1 VSPGSATS
9 KVLIA
14 DKVSATCAEVLRAA
28 GFEAEQRPG
37 LAPKDLIAAV
47 ADIAGLVVRS
57 DTQVTDEVMAAAPRL
72 KVVGRA
78 GAGVDNIDVGA
89 ATRRGIVVMNAAGE
103 NTISAAEHTMS
114 MILSLAR
121 RIPAADRSM
130 RAGKWERGST
140 FMGIELFGK
149 TLGILGVGKVGREV
163 AARARAFG
171 MEVVGFDPVLTAE
184 AAARA
189 GVHAAPLEEVLGRA
203 DVLTLHLPLTDG
215 TRHLLDQDRI
225 ARCRKGVRIVNVA
238 RGGVVDEGALVEA
251 LKSGQ
256 VAGAALDVFEHEP
269 PTGSPLLGLDN
280 VVLTP
285 HLGASTQE
293 AQEKVAARIAE
304 QVAAYLKD
312 GTVTNAVNAEGVD
325 ARSAPAL
332 APYRD
337 LCERL
342 GRLLSALAHG
352 PFSEVT
358 LESCGAVNEF
368 PLRALTASFLK
379 GLLDQK
385 LSDPVNAVNALFL
398 AKEAGIRVLETRA
411 GESQDFN
418 ALVVATLRG
427 PQGTHSASGT
437 LFGKRDPR
445 LVRIDDFQI
454 DAWPSGPM
462 LLVSNDDRP
471 GMVGR
476 IGTVLGEAGVNIAY
490 MSLGRDRSGGR
501 ALAVLNLDAPLPDPP
516 LRRLSSLEGV
526 LWAERVQL

>member
-1 VSPGSATS
+1 MKILV
-9 KVLIA
+9 A
-14 DKVSATCAEVLRAA
+14 DKVAVICAEVLRAA
-28 GFEAEQRPG
+28 GFEVEQRPG
-37 LAPKDLIAAV
+37 LAPKDLLQAV
-47 ADIAGLVVRS
+47 ADVTGLVVRS
-57 DTQVTDEVMAAAPRL
+57 DTQVTDEVMAAAQHL

-78 GAGVDNIDVGA
+78 GAGVDNIDVAA

-103 NTISAAEHTMS
+103 NTISAAEHTVS
-114 MILSLAR
+114 MILALAR

-130 RAGKWERGST
+130 RAGKWERGAT

-171 MEVVGFDPVLTAE
+171 MQVLGYDPVLTPE

-189 GVHAAPLEEVLGRA
+189 GVEAAGLEAVLERA
-203 DVLTLHLPLTDG
+203 DILTLHLPLTEE
-215 TRHLLDQDRI
+215 TRHLMNAERI

-238 RGGVVDEGALVEA
+238 RGGVIDETALVAA
-251 LKSGQ
+251 LQSGQ

-269 PTGSPLLGLDN
+269 PTGSPLLGLDS

-304 QVAAYLKD
+304 QVSAYLKD

-325 ARSAPAL
+325 ARTAPAL

-342 GRLLSALAHG
+342 GRLLSALGKG
-352 PFSEVT
+352 PYTELV
-358 LESCGAVNEF
+358 LESSGAVNEF

-379 GLLDQK
+379 GLLEGK
-385 LSDPVNAVNALFL
+385 HSDPVNAVNALML
-398 AKEAGIRVLETRA
+398 AREAGIKVLETRA
-411 GESQDFN
+411 GESQDFT
-418 ALVVATLRG
+418 ALVTAILRG
-427 PQGTHSASGT
+427 PNGSRSVSGT

-445 LVRIDDFQI
+445 LVRVDDFQI

-476 IGTVLGEAGVNIAY
+476 IGTILGEAGVNIAY

-501 ALAVLNLDAPLPDPP
+501 ALAVLNLDAPIPDPP
-516 LRRLSSLEGV
+516 LRELATLEGV
-526 LWAERVQL
+526 LWAERVRL

>member
-1 VSPGSATS
+1 M
-9 KVLIA
+9 KVLVA
-14 DKVSATCAEVLRAA
+14 DKVSATCADVLRAA
-28 GFEAEQRPG
+28 GFEVEQRPG
-37 LAPKDLIAAV
+37 LALKDLLQAV
-47 ADIAGLVVRS
+47 AGISGLVVRS
-57 DTQVTDEVMAAAPRL
+57 DTQVTDEVMAAAPGL
-72 KVVGRA
+72 KVVARA
-78 GAGVDNIDVGA
+78 GAGVDNIDVAA

-114 MILSLAR
+114 MILALAR

-130 RAGKWERGST
+130 RAGKWERGSA
-140 FMGIELFGK
+140 FLGIELFGK

-171 MEVVGFDPVLTAE
+171 MQVLGYDPVLTAE

-189 GVHAAPLEEVLGRA
+189 GVEAARLDDVVERA
-203 DVLTLHLPLTDG
+203 DVLTLHLPLTDE
-215 TRHLLDQDRI
+215 TRHLLNAERI

-238 RGGVVDEGALVEA
+238 RGGVIDEAALVAA
-251 LKSGQ
+251 LQSGQ

-269 PTGSPLLGLDN
+269 PTGSPLLGLDS

-293 AQEKVAARIAE
+293 AQEKVAARSAE

-325 ARSAPAL
+325 ARTAPAL

-342 GRLLSALAHG
+342 GRLLSALARG
-352 PFSEVT
+352 PYTELV
-358 LESCGAVNEF
+358 LESSGAVNEF

-379 GLLDQK
+379 GLLEGK
-385 LSDPVNAVNALFL
+385 HSDPVNAVNALVL
-398 AKEAGIRVLETRA
+398 AREAGIKVLETRA
-411 GESQDFN
+411 GESQDFT
-418 ALVVATLRG
+418 ALVTAILRG
-427 PQGTHSASGT
+427 PNGSRSVSGT

-445 LVRIDDFQI
+445 LVRVDEFQI

-476 IGTVLGEAGVNIAY
+476 IGTILGEAGVNIAY

-501 ALAVLNLDAPLPDPP
+501 ALAVLNLDAPIPDPP
-516 LRRLSSLEGV
+516 LRELATLEGV
-526 LWAERVQL
+526 LWAERVRL